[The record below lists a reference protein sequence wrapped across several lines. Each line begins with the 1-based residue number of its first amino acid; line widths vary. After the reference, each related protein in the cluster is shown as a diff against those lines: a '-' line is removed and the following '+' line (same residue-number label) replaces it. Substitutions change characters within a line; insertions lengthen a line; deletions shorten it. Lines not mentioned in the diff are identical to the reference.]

1 MDKVLSAGVDEAVI
15 RKIDALAKQMG
26 TSKKAVIEAAVHQSG
41 ERAQVGEADMFE
53 RTQGAWSRRETRP
66 RTVSKV
72 RPAFHGSMGRH
83 HR

>member
-1 MDKVLSAGVDEAVI
+1 MDKVLSARVDEAVI

-26 TSKKAVIEAAVHQSG
+26 TSKKAVIEEAVHQYG

-53 RTQGAWSRRETRP
+53 RTLRAWSRQESRP
-66 RTVSKV
+66 RAVSKV
-72 RPAFHGSMGRH
+72 RRAFRGLMGKC